1 MYGNTCLLNTLV
13 KYASAPAGAGE
24 YHMQCSVYTHGAT
37 FYTVY
42 SLQYTPSPFMV
53 EEIHRNRNFET
64 SLCSQLYNTSSSLIC
79 QDFSVKLSYD
89 FVSDKIRIF
98 PPACLHCTPIVIIII
113 RPPRP
118 GPPPCPPRSASCCCC
133 GDSGGSGRSRHPA

>member
-1 MYGNTCLLNTLV
+1 MHQHWLVLASITCNVQFTLMGLH
-13 KYASAPAGAGE
+13 ST
-24 YHMQCSVYTHGAT
+24 QNI
-37 FYTVY
+37 
-42 SLQYTPSPFMV
+42 QYTPFPFML

-98 PPACLHCTPIVIIII
+98 PPACLHCTPIIIIII